1 MSMHSTFGD
10 HRGFGP
16 PAAGCG
22 EAQWSPIDGGRISD
36 HLVASLATGL
46 RSAYEAQPETAIPD
60 AFAELIARLPTAES
74 GRR

>member
-10 HRGFGP
+10 HRAFAP
-16 PAAGCG
+16 HAAGRG
-22 EAQWSPIDGGRISD
+22 EAQWSSIDGGKISD
-36 HLVASLATGL
+36 HLIASLATGL

-60 AFAELIARLPTAES
+60 TFAELIARLQTAER